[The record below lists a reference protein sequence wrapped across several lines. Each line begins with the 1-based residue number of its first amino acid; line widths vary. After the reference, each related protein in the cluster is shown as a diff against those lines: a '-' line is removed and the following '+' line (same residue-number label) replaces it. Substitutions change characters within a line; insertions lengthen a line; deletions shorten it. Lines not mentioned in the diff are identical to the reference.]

1 MFDDFGF
8 HEFAGTAGLR
18 MPYRLL
24 VPGESASAYP
34 LVLFFHG
41 SGERGND
48 NKKQLVHGVKR
59 FARPDSRSRY
69 PCFVLAP
76 QCPTDLDKQP
86 IVWTGQRERMHLLKL
101 TPEVAIPLRTALELL
116 NTIEDNYPIDPD
128 RIYITGISMGG
139 FAAWEALIRH
149 PQRFAAAIPVCG
161 GGDVSHADRIKNVPV
176 WAFHGADDPV
186 VPVECSRSMIK
197 MIKNAGG
204 QPLYTEYPGV
214 GHNSWDRA
222 YAEPELLSWLF
233 SEKRAGPKDLT

>member
-24 VPGESASAYP
+24 VPAESASTYP

-48 NKKQLVHGVKR
+48 NEKQLVHGVKR
-59 FARPDSRSRY
+59 FARPDTRSRH

-86 IVWTGQRERMHLLKL
+86 IMWSGERERMHLLKL

-116 NTIEDNYPIDPD
+116 NMIEDNYPIDPD

-139 FAAWEALIRH
+139 FAAWEALMRH

-222 YAEPELLSWLF
+222 YAEPELLSWFF
-233 SEKRAGPKDLT
+233 SQKRARPKDLT

>member
-1 MFDDFGF
+1 MFDGFAF

-24 VPGESASAYP
+24 VPEDSASAYP

-41 SGERGND
+41 SGERGKD
-48 NKKQLVHGVKR
+48 NKKQLVHGVER

-76 QCPTDLDKQP
+76 QCPIDLDKQP
-86 IVWTGQRERMHLLKL
+86 MMWTGERERMHLLKL

-116 NTIEDNYPIDPD
+116 NMIEGNYPIDRD

-139 FAAWEALIRH
+139 YAAWEALIRH

-161 GGDVSHADRIKNVPV
+161 GGDVSHADRIKNIPV
-176 WAFHGADDPV
+176 WAFHGSDDPV

-233 SEKRAGPKDLT
+233 SQKRAGPKDLS

>member
-1 MFDDFGF
+1 MFDDFAF

-24 VPGESASAYP
+24 VPGELASAYP

-41 SGERGND
+41 SGERGKD
-48 NKKQLVHGVKR
+48 NKKQLVHGVER

-86 IVWTGQRERMHLLKL
+86 IMWAGERERMHSLKL

-139 FAAWEALIRH
+139 FCRLGSSH
-149 PQRFAAAIPVCG
+149 PASSKVRCCHPGLRRRRCESRRSNQ
-161 GGDVSHADRIKNVPV
+161 
-176 WAFHGADDPV
+176 
-186 VPVECSRSMIK
+186 ECTRLGFSRRRRSGC
-197 MIKNAGG
+197 AG
-204 QPLYTEYPGV
+204 
-214 GHNSWDRA
+214 
-222 YAEPELLSWLF
+222 
-233 SEKRAGPKDLT
+233 